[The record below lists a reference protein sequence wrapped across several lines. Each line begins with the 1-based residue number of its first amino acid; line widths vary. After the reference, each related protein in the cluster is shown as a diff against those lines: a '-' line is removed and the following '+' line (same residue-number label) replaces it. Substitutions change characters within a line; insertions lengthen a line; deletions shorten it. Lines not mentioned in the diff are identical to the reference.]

1 MFQKL
6 YENNTE
12 KELFFFRKLY
22 TALLIVV
29 VSFLVVFNG
38 ISYFLWGNFHLIPSI
53 IFIIVLFWS
62 ALNVDYLKKKV

>member
-1 MFQKL
+1 MLEKL
-6 YENNTE
+6 YRNNTE
-12 KELFFFRKLY
+12 KELKFLQKLY
-22 TALLIVV
+22 TTLLIVV
-29 VSFLVVFNG
+29 VSLLVIFNG

>member
-1 MFQKL
+1 MLEKL

-12 KELFFFRKLY
+12 KQLKFLQKLY

-29 VSFLVVFNG
+29 AILLVVFNG

>member
-1 MFQKL
+1 MLEKL
-6 YENNTE
+6 YGNKTE

-29 VSFLVVFNG
+29 ASLLVVFNG

>member
-1 MFQKL
+1 MFEKL

-12 KELFFFRKLY
+12 KELIFFRKLY

-29 VSFLVVFNG
+29 VSLLVVFNG
-38 ISYFLWGNFHLIPSI
+38 IRYFLWGNFHLIPSI
-53 IFIIVLFWS
+53 IFIILLFWS

>member
-1 MFQKL
+1 MLEKL
-6 YENNTE
+6 YGNKTE
-12 KELFFFRKLY
+12 KELIFFRKLY

-29 VSFLVVFNG
+29 VSLLVVFNG

-53 IFIIVLFWS
+53 VFIIVLFWS

>member
-12 KELFFFRKLY
+12 KELIFFRKLY

-29 VSFLVVFNG
+29 VSLLVVFNG

-53 IFIIVLFWS
+53 IFIILLFWS

>member
-1 MFQKL
+1 MLEKL
-6 YENNTE
+6 YRNKTE

-22 TALLIVV
+22 TALLIMVA
-29 VSFLVVFNG
+29 SLLVVFNG

-53 IFIIVLFWS
+53 VFIIVLFWS

>member
-12 KELFFFRKLY
+12 KELIFFRKLY

-29 VSFLVVFNG
+29 VSLLIIFTG

-53 IFIIVLFWS
+53 IFIILLFWS

>member
-1 MFQKL
+1 MFEKL

-12 KELFFFRKLY
+12 KELNFFRKLY

-29 VSFLVVFNG
+29 VSLLIIFNA

-53 IFIIVLFWS
+53 IFIILLFWS
-62 ALNVDYLKKKV
+62 ALNVDYLKKKL

>member
-1 MFQKL
+1 MLEKL
-6 YENNTE
+6 YGNKTE
-12 KELFFFRKLY
+12 KELIFFLKLY

-29 VSFLVVFNG
+29 ASLLVVFNG

-53 IFIIVLFWS
+53 VFIIVLFWS

>member
-1 MFQKL
+1 MLEKL
-6 YENNTE
+6 CGNKTE

-29 VSFLVVFNG
+29 ASLLVVFNG

-53 IFIIVLFWS
+53 VFIIVLFWS